1 MTSDRRRE
9 VLQLIADGYRREEI
23 AATMFITLETVKCH
37 LREVRWDLRTRTTA
51 QAVAVA
57 MRNGL
62 IQ

>member
-23 AATMFITLETVKCH
+23 AATMFITLETVKTH
-37 LREVRWDLRTRTTA
+37 LREVRWDLRTKTTA

-57 MRNGL
+57 LRNGI